1 MRPSS
6 RICRNWA
13 KPRPALAEQVGL
25 GHAGVGEGEPVGVGR
40 VPAHLPVGRL
50 HLEARRARRHD
61 DRADLARAGAGGDRD
76 ERGDL
81 GARVGDERLLAV
93 DHPLAR
99 RRRRA
104 SAVVR
109 VPPASLPASGSV
121 RPKPPRVR
129 PAQRSGSHVCF
140 CSSVP
145 KRWIGLAPRP
155 TPASRVMAIEW
166 STRASSS
173 MAMHSIV
180 RSPPPPPYSSG
191 NGMPNSPR
199 SPMPRTTSTGKWWSR
214 SHASACGAISP
225 SAKSRTTLRS
235 ASCSSVNST
244 CTVATAF
251 QADGTGD
258 GGDEA

>member
-1 MRPSS
+1 MIVLISPGPVRAVTVTNAVISVPELVMNAFSPLITHSPAASS
-6 RICRNWA
+6 S
-13 KPRPALAEQVGL
+13 V
-25 GHAGVGEGEPVGVGR
+25 
-40 VPAHLPVGRL
+40 
-50 HLEARRARRHD
+50 
-61 DRADLARAGAGGDRD
+61 
-76 ERGDL
+76 
-81 GARVGDERLLAV
+81 
-93 DHPLAR
+93 
-99 RRRRA
+99 
-104 SAVVR
+104 AVVR

-121 RPKPPRVR
+121 SPKPPSVR

-140 CSSVP
+140 CASVP

-155 TPASRVMAIEW
+155 TPASSVMAIEW

-225 SAKSRTTLRS
+225 SAKSRTTRRS

-244 CTVATAF
+244 CTGATAF
-251 QADGTGD
+251 QGRRVGTGA
-258 GGDEA
+258 GGGEV